1 MSQLISHLTKLGLST
16 KQAELFLELYQHGP
30 KPASSLAKSLNAE
43 RTNIYKMA
51 QVLVAQWILWQSSK
65 NGTTIFY
72 IADKEI
78 FRKKLE
84 IEKNELDEKEVLL
97 PQLEQE
103 LLALEGAN
111 HSPVPKMRFF
121 EGRSGLDSFF
131 EDMMDQIIKQWII
144 LVKCFASN
152 TLESQ
157 SHSHELQEIAWAF
170 IKSLEKNSIHVQLHL
185 GNGILT
191 LEQVMKTDNPEILK
205 KLPAGN
211 SSVNIFLVWKMMYVM
226 IYKQIPFGLKVESE
240 ELTDV
245 MHFLL
250 KSLA

>member
-1 MSQLISHLTKLGLST
+1 MDQLISYLTTLWLSI
-16 KQAELFLELYQHGP
+16 KQAELFLALYKHGP
-30 KPASSLAKSLNAE
+30 KPASSLAKMLNTE
-43 RTNIYKMA
+43 RTNVYKMA
-51 QVLVAQWILWQSSK
+51 QVLVSQSIIWQSNK

-72 IADKEI
+72 IADKEV

-84 IEKNELDEKEVLL
+84 QEQAVLDKKEILL

-103 LLALEGAN
+103 LLALEGGTN
-111 HSPVPKMRFF
+111 SPVPKMRFF
-121 EGRSGLDSFF
+121 EGMAGLNSFF
-131 EDMMDQIIKQWII
+131 DDMMDQIIKQWVI
-144 LVKCFASN
+144 LIKCFASN

-157 SHSHELQEIAWAF
+157 SHSQWLQEIAWSF
-170 IKSLEKNSIHVQLHL
+170 LENLQKNNIHTQLYL

-191 LEQVMKTDNPEILK
+191 LEQVMKTDNPLILQ

-211 SSVNIFLVWKMMYVM
+211 SSVNIFLVGRLMYVI
-226 IYKQIPFGLKVESE
+226 IYKQIPFGLKIESE

-250 KSLA
+250 KSLV

>member
-1 MSQLISHLTKLGLST
+1 
-16 KQAELFLELYQHGP
+16 
-30 KPASSLAKSLNAE
+30 
-43 RTNIYKMA
+43 MA
-51 QVLVAQWILWQSSK
+51 QVLVTQGIIWQSSK

-84 IEKNELDEKEVLL
+84 QEKTTLDEKEILL

-103 LLALEGAN
+103 LLALENAN
-111 HSPVPKMRFF
+111 QSPVPKMRFF
-121 EGRSGLDSFF
+121 EGKSGLSSFF

-157 SHSHELQEIAWAF
+157 SHSHELQEIAWPFLQA
-170 IKSLEKNSIHVQLHL
+170 LAKNNIHTQLYL
-185 GNGILT
+185 GNWILT
-191 LEQVMKTDNPEILK
+191 LEQVMKSDNPLILQ

-211 SSVNIFLVWKMMYVM
+211 SSVNIFLVGRMMYVI
-226 IYKQIPFGLKVESE
+226 IYKQIPFWLKIESE

-250 KSLA
+250 KSLS